1 MSIINPL
8 VEGEMDE
15 AAAFKLIR
23 VTGHSP
29 GVCYGKKGYG
39 YIKTKIQGFNRAA
52 RSTCYLTLVDL
63 MDTEFSCPPEVSVG
77 WVPHLAP
84 NMLFR
89 VVVRE
94 LESWLLADREN
105 MADFVGVRPFQIPER
120 PEEIDD
126 PKRALIN
133 IARRSRN
140 ARVQRAL
147 VPDAGSTAQVG
158 KLYVS
163 EMNIFINTLWNP
175 QVARRIAPSLDS
187 CLNKLEGLSSRSRPI
202 DEPV

>member
-1 MSIINPL
+1 MSVINPL

-15 AAAFKLIR
+15 AAAFKLINAA
-23 VTGHSP
+23 GHTP
-29 GVCYGKKGYG
+29 GVCYGKKGCG
-39 YIKTKIQGFNRAA
+39 YIRSKIQGFNRSA

-63 MDTEFSCPPEVSVG
+63 MDTEFSCPPEVLAG

-94 LESWLLADREN
+94 LESWLLADRQN
-105 MADFVGVRPFQIPER
+105 IADFLSVSPIRIPEN
-120 PEEIDD
+120 PEEVQD
-126 PKRALIN
+126 PKQSLVN

-140 ARVQRAL
+140 SRVRRSL
-147 VPDAGSTAQVG
+147 VPDSGSTAQVG

-163 EMNIFINTLWNP
+163 EMNAFISTRWD
-175 QVARRIAPSLDS
+175 VAEARMSAPSLDRCMS
-187 CLNKLEGLSSRSRPI
+187 KLESI
-202 DEPV
+202 V